1 MQNKVLIKLIVPELD
16 TSFDIFIPVNEVVWK
31 IRKLILMSISDLTN
45 IPIDINSEY
54 LLINKDTCK
63 VYKNNDVIVDT
74 DVRNSSEIILV
85 SR

>member
-1 MQNKVLIKLIVPELD
+1 MQNKVLIKLIVPELN

-31 IRKLILMSISDLTN
+31 IRKLILKSISDLTN
-45 IPIDINSEY
+45 IPIDINGEY
-54 LLINKDTCK
+54 LLINKDNCK
-63 VYKNNDVIVDT
+63 VYKNNDVIIDT